1 MVDLWLESPMQHTLL
16 VCHELA
22 QIHLCVH
29 INRQPL
35 PRLLLQWDPK
45 LPNNLTA
52 PTITSEQ
59 ILAADL
65 VLVARQRILDRRN
78 NRPIRPLASE
88 LHKRRIEPHFPPR
101 IPRAVNQYRLEDR
114 LRAIDVLARTGG
126 RVLALAVRLA
136 APGVDP
142 RPLVA
147 GHVVAPPGVRHVD
160 LVGAFFQH
168 RFFEPDVSQ
177 AFLSCW
183 VGDVRAGFFGCAG
196 GGGDYDSCEAVGGEE
211 AG

>member
-1 MVDLWLESPMQHTLL
+1 MQHTLL

-35 PRLLLQWDPK
+35 PRLLLQRNPK
-45 LPNNLTA
+45 LPDNLAAT
-52 PTITSEQ
+52 TITSEQ

-65 VLVARQRILDRRN
+65 ILVARKRILDSRS

-88 LHKRRIEPHFPPR
+88 FHKRRIEPHFPPR

-147 GHVVAPPGVRHVD
+147 GHVVAPAGMGHVD
-160 LVGAFFQH
+160 LVGAFFEDC
-168 RFFEPDVSQ
+168 FFEPNISE
-177 AFLSCW
+177 AFLGCW
-183 VGDVRAGFFGCAG
+183 VGDVGARFLGGAG

>member
-1 MVDLWLESPMQHTLL
+1 
-16 VCHELA
+16 
-22 QIHLCVH
+22 
-29 INRQPL
+29 
-35 PRLLLQWDPK
+35 
-45 LPNNLTA
+45 
-52 PTITSEQ
+52 
-59 ILAADL
+59 
-65 VLVARQRILDRRN
+65 VARQRILDRRS
-78 NRPIRPLASE
+78 NRPIHPITSE
-88 LHKRRIEPHFPPR
+88 LHKRRIEPHFPPPV
-101 IPRAVNQYRLEDR
+101 PRTIDQNRLEDR
-114 LRAIDVLARTGG
+114 LRAIDVLARTSG